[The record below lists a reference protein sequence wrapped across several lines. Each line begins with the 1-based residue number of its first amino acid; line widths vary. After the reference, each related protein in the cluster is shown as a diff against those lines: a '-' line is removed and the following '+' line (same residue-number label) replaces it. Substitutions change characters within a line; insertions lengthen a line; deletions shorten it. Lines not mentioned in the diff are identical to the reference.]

1 MRWARW
7 SWVLAVCVGCGGGG
21 GSTPGETDAGRTPGP
36 PSGSCGSVRLTSYEA
51 NGRGWCEM
59 GSGHAFLPRFVR
71 DGMTAAIAEPWNVG
85 EGDAAGEA
93 CGECWE
99 VDTIAG
105 TQTVMVDNLCPIEG
119 NPLCAG
125 GHFHLDLAM
134 PAARAVGGA
143 ALVEGQA
150 RRVPCPVEGNVH
162 VLVNDENVRYLRVA
176 FLNHRVPIRS
186 VEFRGAGPG
195 VTGENPWT
203 PLRRSGGAWEVI
215 GGETTTDRGGTG
227 VNFRITSTQGQV
239 VESTEVVPSHPP
251 RGSTFDLGVQ
261 LDDLEPPEG
270 GSCDF
275 VPPGDVFVDGF
286 GGIPETEWIINPWG
300 DAESGF
306 YGETDDG
313 CFSGSCL
320 EVARLGQWNGFH
332 LYYRQAF
339 PVSTFS
345 RVTFRVRTRSG
356 TTRINVAPS
365 FQGMRCTMTAVEVG
379 PDWTEASIDV
389 TSACA
394 SLEMLDALTMDNT
407 GSQVALL
414 LDDVRFVR

>member
-1 MRWARW
+1 
-7 SWVLAVCVGCGGGG
+7 
-21 GSTPGETDAGRTPGP
+21 
-36 PSGSCGSVRLTSYEA
+36 
-51 NGRGWCEM
+51 
-59 GSGHAFLPRFVR
+59 
-71 DGMTAAIAEPWNVG
+71 MTAAIAEPWNVG

-105 TQTVMVDNLCPIEG
+105 TQIVMVDNLCPIEG

-215 GGETTTDRGGTG
+215 GGRHAGRAVDDKNHTPERRVADKDFFRLLQVIDRTSRGGTAL
-227 VNFRITSTQGQV
+227 S
-239 VESTEVVPSHPP
+239 
-251 RGSTFDLGVQ
+251 L
-261 LDDLEPPEG
+261 
-270 GSCDF
+270 
-275 VPPGDVFVDGF
+275 F
-286 GGIPETEWIINPWG
+286 G
-300 DAESGF
+300 
-306 YGETDDG
+306 
-313 CFSGSCL
+313 
-320 EVARLGQWNGFH
+320 
-332 LYYRQAF
+332 
-339 PVSTFS
+339 
-345 RVTFRVRTRSG
+345 
-356 TTRINVAPS
+356 
-365 FQGMRCTMTAVEVG
+365 
-379 PDWTEASIDV
+379 
-389 TSACA
+389 
-394 SLEMLDALTMDNT
+394 
-407 GSQVALL
+407 
-414 LDDVRFVR
+414 